1 MGIIDL
7 VLFYEYCIPA
17 QKAKLER
24 DLQDKI
30 NTFYSNLEKHTNK
43 QKIQTEQ

>member
-30 NTFYSNLEKHTNK
+30 NTFYSNLEKYTKNQEIK
-43 QKIQTEQ
+43 TEQ